1 MPQKKP
7 HSRTIDKINLL
18 IRMELAYPTYS
29 STLIAQ
35 MCGINIQRFSVLKA
49 SPYYRRIHQ
58 AYTTGILADLD
69 ILVKQNYEISK
80 GTLDMGVPIAM
91 QALFKQAMQEKDLRV
106 QNKAAND
113 ILDRHGRFAKVT
125 RLGLATAEQGG
136 VAEVKDDKAV
146 ADMLNA
152 LKNGTNSLPPTIDS
166 PSVTE
171 TTQ

>member
-1 MPQKKP
+1 MSKKP

-29 STLIAQ
+29 SSMIAQ
-35 MCGINIQRFSVLKA
+35 MCGLKIQRFSVLKA

-58 AYTTGILADLD
+58 AYTTGILSDLD
-69 ILVKQNYEISK
+69 TLVKQNYEISK
-80 GTLDMGVPIAM
+80 STLDMGVPIAM
-91 QALFKQAMQEKDLRV
+91 QALFKQAMQDKDLRV

-125 RLGLATAEQGG
+125 RLGLPTAEQGG
-136 VAEVKDDKAV
+136 VTEPKDDKAV
-146 ADMLNA
+146 ADMINA
-152 LKNGTNSLPPTIDS
+152 LKSATAPLPANICDPPLTD
-166 PSVTE
+166 